1 MGSGASGGVAIR
13 TSNAANA
20 HIRFYSGNADPDLSL
35 EIARFVSNTGN
46 LLINTTTDA
55 GFKLDVNGTAR
66 VSGNTLLDSGII
78 ATSSGTT
85 RLQSS
90 LNFFSHQRLA
100 SSGAFG
106 FDIRNS
112 AATQCA
118 LWTYDAG
125 SGNIN
130 FGGSTSAG
138 ALLLSTNNAERLR
151 IFQTTGN
158 IAINTTTDNGYK
170 LEVNGTGRISSSLN
184 VGGNGTTGTS
194 LSAGFIVQDSG
205 NSVAS
210 SFVHCQGA
218 QLSIFANPQGFAA
231 GGFEPS
237 SGGLSSTN
245 AIAFMNGSTTR
256 MKIPTTGN
264 VLIGTTTDAGF
275 KLDVNGTARVNNDFT
290 IGSNRYLKAF
300 RWTQDD
306 VTKSLQLESNSNYNV
321 DSVNVISLN
330 NSLLNN
336 TKNLINIGLSST
348 VGTQS
353 SGSNDAFNSIYIQ
366 TAYNFPFGTHAVKGI
381 YYNPT
386 LTSMVGT
393 THHAFHSTS
402 GRIRFEGLPTSPTG
416 LSAGDLYNDGGT
428 IKIV

>member
-1 MGSGASGGVAIR
+1 MPIAIC
-13 TSNAANA
+13 
-20 HIRFYSGNADPDLSL
+20 SGNHILMSTSGTT
-35 EIARFVSNTGN
+35 ERMRVVSGTGN
-46 LLINTTTDA
+46 VLINTTTDA
-55 GFKLDVNGTAR
+55 GFRLDVNGTAR

-78 ATSSGTT
+78 ATSSATT

-130 FGGSTSAG
+130 FGGTTSAG
-138 ALLLSTNNAERLR
+138 GLLLSTNNAERLR

-158 IAINTTTDNGYK
+158 VAINTTTD
-170 LEVNGTGRISSSLN
+170 
-184 VGGNGTTGTS
+184 
-194 LSAGFIVQDSG
+194 AGF
-205 NSVAS
+205 
-210 SFVHCQGA
+210 
-218 QLSIFANPQGFAA
+218 
-231 GGFEPS
+231 
-237 SGGLSSTN
+237 
-245 AIAFMNGSTTR
+245 R
-256 MKIPTTGN
+256 
-264 VLIGTTTDAGF
+264 
-275 KLDVNGTARVNNDFT
+275 LDVNGTARVNNDLT

-306 VTKSLQLESNSNYNV
+306 VTRSLQLESNSNFNV

-353 SGSNDAFNSIYIQ
+353 SGSTDAFNVLNIIP
-366 TAYNFPFGTHAVKGI
+366 TYNMPFGTHTIKGI

-386 LTSMVGT
+386 LTAMVGT
-393 THHAFHSTS
+393 THHAFHSTA
-402 GRIRFEGLPTSPTG
+402 GRIRFENLPTSATG
-416 LSAGDLYNDGGT
+416 LSAGDIWNDGGT
-428 IKIV
+428 LKIV